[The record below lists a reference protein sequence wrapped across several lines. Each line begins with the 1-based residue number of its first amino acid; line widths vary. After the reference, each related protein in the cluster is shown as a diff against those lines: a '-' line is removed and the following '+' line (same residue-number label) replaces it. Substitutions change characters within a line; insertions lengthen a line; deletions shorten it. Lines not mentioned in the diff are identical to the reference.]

1 VNDSQPP
8 RTLVLFDLDG
18 TLTDRD
24 TFRDLL
30 RFSFGSFRL
39 FAGLLL
45 TFPWT
50 FFYIVGLC
58 SAKTSKERVFGH
70 FFAGMAET
78 EFMERMKKYSLER
91 LPALLRPGAI
101 ETLRLHLEQGH
112 DTFIVSASI
121 QNWIEPWATTEGMA
135 VIATEIEIMD
145 GVVTGNFSTPNCRGE
160 EKITRILEA
169 VSLPDY
175 ERIYAYGDTPHDRPM
190 LGLASDPAYQPFR
203 K

>member
-1 VNDSQPP
+1 MSEQI
-8 RTLVLFDLDG
+8 RTLALFDLDG

-30 RFSFGSFRL
+30 RFSFGTFRL

-58 SAKTSKERVFGH
+58 SAKTAKERVFGH
-70 FFAGMAET
+70 FFGRMAKT

-91 LPALLRPGAI
+91 LPSRLRPGA
-101 ETLRLHLEQGH
+101 LEKIRWHREEGH
-112 DTFIVSASI
+112 TIFIVSASI
-121 QNWIEPWATTEGMA
+121 RHWIEPWATAEGIG
-135 VIATEIEIMD
+135 VIATEIEMME
-145 GVVTGNFSTPNCRGE
+145 GVVTGKFSTPNCRGK
-160 EKITRILEA
+160 EKITRILEEI
-169 VSLPDY
+169 SLPDFKQ
-175 ERIYAYGDTPHDRPM
+175 IYAYGDTPHDRPM
-190 LGLASDPAYQPFR
+190 LSLATDPIYQPFR